1 MAASVAFSQNR
12 CVCCLSRV
20 EKPEFCQLEAS
31 TQKRYSHDVQK
42 LAHRVTNHIIRFLY
56 LGPKYKESPLST
68 IFVTW
73 TNLVHPKFN
82 NRVKK
87 IVKLPDRY
95 CNIYQLSQSRTK

>member
-42 LAHRVTNHIIRFLY
+42 LAHKVTNDIIRFMYRAAGTYFNMVRTVVLWSQHD
-56 LGPKYKESPLST
+56 GVKTTNKKVTPKILSKS
-68 IFVTW
+68 ISRMPMGS
-73 TNLVHPKFN
+73 LVGH
-82 NRVKK
+82 
-87 IVKLPDRY
+87 
-95 CNIYQLSQSRTK
+95 